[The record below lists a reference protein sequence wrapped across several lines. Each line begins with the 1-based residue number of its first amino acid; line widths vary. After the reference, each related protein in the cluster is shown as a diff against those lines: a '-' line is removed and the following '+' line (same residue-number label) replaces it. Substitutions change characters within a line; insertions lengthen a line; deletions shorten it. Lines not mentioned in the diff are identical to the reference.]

1 MRPEAARPYNRPVPP
16 LVLAFSFA
24 LLLPPAGPAA
34 TPTPP
39 GPTYP
44 VLPSPIAGVPLPP
57 EGAVD
62 ADLTRVRTEQ
72 AEAERKQALAQLDA
86 DRRLSGKEKAA
97 LRGKLLQM
105 KVSVMTTP
113 RPLEEVAA
121 FYEQTVPRA
130 EFVFGVRDLRT
141 DLEEAI
147 RAGAIHAG
155 PEQVREATGK
165 VGRSA
170 RWTREAER
178 LSIAIEERF
187 LDPRNG
193 RIVPGT
199 VVLVTSFGN

>member
-1 MRPEAARPYNRPVPP
+1 MPF
-16 LVLAFSFA
+16 LLLA
-24 LLLPPAGPAA
+24 LLLAPAGPAA
-34 TPTPP
+34 TPTPS
-39 GPTYP
+39 GPTYA
-44 VLPSPIAGVPLPP
+44 VVPSPIVGVPLPP
-57 EGAVD
+57 DGSVD
-62 ADLTRVRTEQ
+62 PDLTRVRSEQ

-86 DRRLSGKEKAA
+86 DRSLSKKERAA
-97 LRGKLLQM
+97 LMGKLLQM
-105 KVSVMTTP
+105 KVAVMTTT

-130 EFVFGVRDLRT
+130 EFVFGVRDLQA

-155 PEQVREATGK
+155 PEQVRAAAGK

-178 LSIAIEERF
+178 LSIAIEEHF
-187 LDPRNG
+187 LDPRDG
-193 RIVPGT
+193 RIVPNT